1 MYIVLFFASSRSLKS
16 HFTNISP
23 DVPGPVLDLKPVVVT
38 RKLMMLNWSDPD
50 DDGGS
55 DITGFIIE
63 RREPKMHT
71 WRQPIDTPAS
81 KCEIVGIIEGQE
93 YIFRVVAKNK
103 YGCGPPVDLGPILAV
118 DPQGNLFIHKAC
130 TPTIMFVHVHLLS
143 YFLTSRSTNIS

>member
-1 MYIVLFFASSRSLKS
+1 M
-16 HFTNISP
+16 
-23 DVPGPVLDLKPVVVT
+23 VT

-55 DITGFIIE
+55 DLTGFIVE

-71 WRQPIDTPAS
+71 WRQPIETSSS

-103 YGCGPPVDLGPILAV
+103 FGCGPPVDLGPIRAV
-118 DPQGNLFIHKAC
+118 DPQGKPDIHNVF
-130 TPTIMFVHVHLLS
+130 TLRTTIMTILMYLLS
-143 YFLTSRSTNIS
+143 YVY

>member
-1 MYIVLFFASSRSLKS
+1 M
-16 HFTNISP
+16 
-23 DVPGPVLDLKPVVVT
+23 VT

-55 DITGFIIE
+55 DLTGFIIE

-71 WRQPIDTPAS
+71 WRQPIETPSS

-103 YGCGPPVDLGPILAV
+103 FGCGPPVDLGPIRAV
-118 DPQGNLFIHKAC
+118 DPQGKPDIHNAF
-130 TPTIMFVHVHLLS
+130 TPRTTFTIMTILMYLLS
-143 YFLTSRSTNIS
+143 YVY